1 MVGGKVYLFVIYVKS
16 YFKAPFKQYSSVPQ
30 VAPHWFLGNRSFG
43 GESFM
48 DNMLNHYTA
57 LAHHR

>member
-1 MVGGKVYLFVIYVKS
+1 MVGGKVYFFVIYVKS